1 MNGTLN
7 KSNDYVLEELLRIT
21 VTVVNVTLKSWLA
34 ADWVWQV

>member
-21 VTVVNVTLKSWLA
+21 VTVVNVTLKS
-34 ADWVWQV
+34 